1 MTHTSRHQQPI
12 KLRKLALIAVAT
24 AVVTIASAAT
34 AHATERPPSF
44 QSPSGNITCWVA
56 DNVVSCVL
64 FNRTY
69 APPLGNCALAQNFDW
84 RHFALLKGQSPELL
98 CDRNYDNPPSPM
110 TLDYGQRY
118 SAGVMTCDS
127 EISGVT
133 CTDTSTGHFFRA
145 SRESYQLG

>member
-1 MTHTSRHQQPI
+1 MNIT
-12 KLRKLALIAVAT
+12 
-24 AVVTIASAAT
+24 TIAAASMMCAAAMIALPAT
-34 AHATERPPSF
+34 AHAETKPPSF
-44 QSPSGNITCWVA
+44 QNPSGNITCWVA
-56 DNVVSCVL
+56 DNLVSCKL
-64 FNRTY
+64 FERTY
-69 APPLGNCALAQNFDW
+69 APPPGNCALAQNFDW
-84 RHFALLKGQSPELL
+84 RHFVLQQGTSPELL
-98 CDRNYDNPPSPM
+98 CDRQYDNPPAPM